1 MVRILL
7 LGSLVLG
14 LAAEARAQV
23 VDSFAEL
30 PGVLKSGTK
39 VFVADD
45 SGQTTKGK
53 ITALSPA
60 SIALLTNRDERI
72 SLPSNRVR
80 MVSRIDSRWNGFLI
94 GAAAGAVPGAMLGAG
109 FKTYCENESASCP
122 QAPLVMGALFGL
134 AGGWIGAG
142 IDGLIDGQKVV
153 YQR

>member
-1 MVRILL
+1 MVRIVLL
-7 LGSLVLG
+7 SASLIG
-14 LAAEARAQV
+14 LSVEARAQV
-23 VDSFAEL
+23 ADSFAEL
-30 PGVLKSGTK
+30 TGVLKSGTK

-53 ITALSPA
+53 ITELSPA

-72 SLPSNRVR
+72 SLSSNRVR

-94 GAAAGAVPGAMLGAG
+94 GAAAGAIPGALLGVG

-122 QAPLVMGALFGL
+122 QAPLVMGALAGL
-134 AGGWIGAG
+134 VGGWIGSG